1 MNYVKDN
8 TLLKVMIA
16 VFICYILILFVTSIG
31 ML

>member
-1 MNYVKDN
+1 MNDVKDN

-16 VFICYILILFVTSIG
+16 VFICYIFILFVTSIG